1 MDEIKAND
9 KSIISFDIMLNES
22 STEDDIIKF
31 LNFEMKIEDK
41 NIIDKF
47 MNINGSAFINLK
59 EEDLVKYK
67 FKLGERKKLKYYLN
81 EIRKN
86 TTNEICK
93 LLEEKFQVTAETL
106 EIIKENEIT
115 WEDFYELSDDDY
127 ETYFIEDE
135 IKNKIKEYIK
145 EIKAK
150 KIKEE
155 NYIQL
160 EDLSYKV
167 YHLIEIKEYYTSQN
181 DINRC
186 PFNKMEEFASLCKD
200 LNIKEKLNCTEIDY
214 DFANKI
220 KLKVVSLWG
229 TKEGIIDFFEKN
241 RITEGKNYFEE
252 KNKVKSGIFLL
263 IREDK
268 SLGYIVIWPGEMDFS
283 YTKMDQPQKGFLL
296 NLIRMGLHLCNDSVI
311 CLSEKQQNE
320 FDFQAI
326 QNFNSKSDFG
336 APTKGKVKIFQNKE
350 ETFKIEGDIIIE
362 GLEEMNENIK
372 NIKLNGNSIFIT
384 FNAEEKIEKELKSNI
399 PLSNI
404 NFKDENIILSNEF
417 NRDFYSFFIFL
428 GQFNIFKKDENVQK
442 FLDKYEKN
450 LNQIKEIKE
459 IKENFNNYLSEYI
472 ENKKKTLEK
481 LNSEN
486 NDNNLETI
494 DKETIYYR
502 KILEELKS
510 IQFLNKN
517 KYITIKNHVKDI
529 IDNFFVNKKFTKD
542 NFLIEFEDLKEKIE
556 DLIEEKKEIILQED
570 KNFPEFMEKAEKL
583 KKEVIQ
589 KLNGN
594 LKKNYATINNWI
606 EIKSLKIIKG
616 EILLTFNENKKI
628 IPKDYIKLFN
638 LYKMDNESIY
648 KIKEKQSPKLWE
660 EDNFENYFEIKDG
673 DGVTIKKE
681 NSFFKLNYGNLNF
694 HFNGCYD
701 YDQVNGIFISTKNE
715 EDYQK
720 FLIIYKFNQKDRYPK
735 AFNSSLISLEKI
747 IKIIII
753 PFIYDN
759 IDQYALFFSSNKIY
773 LVNLDTGGLI
783 SEYELD
789 KKFSKFKMEDFQFLI
804 YEKFLIII
812 HYNDNKQLWIC
823 EIFNICPDD
832 EQDKFKNLERDA
844 IINAPRKC
852 QFSIC
857 SKKNEVLLYYIINLD
872 KFNTKIKY
880 SSSS

>member
-1 MDEIKAND
+1 MVTKDSTNEDIINFIKNYIKVEEILKFREENIKGNELFFFESKDLKEIIKTPIKLKKTLDEIKAKD

-31 LNFEMKIEDK
+31 LNFEMKTEDN

-106 EIIKENEIT
+106 EIIKDNEIT
-115 WEDFYELSDDDY
+115 WEDFYELSDDDF
-127 ETYFIEDE
+127 ETYYIEDE

-155 NYIQL
+155 NSIQL

-241 RITEGKNYFEE
+241 RIMEGKNYFEE

-326 QNFNSKSDFG
+326 QNFNLKSDFG
-336 APTKGKVKIFQNKE
+336 APTKGKVKIFKNKE
-350 ETFKIEGDIIIE
+350 ETFKIEGDTIIE
-362 GLEEMNENIK
+362 ELGEMNENIK
-372 NIKLNGNSIFIT
+372 NIKLT
-384 FNAEEKIEKELKSNI
+384 
-399 PLSNI
+399 
-404 NFKDENIILSNEF
+404 
-417 NRDFYSFFIFL
+417 
-428 GQFNIFKKDENVQK
+428 
-442 FLDKYEKN
+442 
-450 LNQIKEIKE
+450 
-459 IKENFNNYLSEYI
+459 
-472 ENKKKTLEK
+472 
-481 LNSEN
+481 
-486 NDNNLETI
+486 
-494 DKETIYYR
+494 
-502 KILEELKS
+502 
-510 IQFLNKN
+510 
-517 KYITIKNHVKDI
+517 
-529 IDNFFVNKKFTKD
+529 
-542 NFLIEFEDLKEKIE
+542 
-556 DLIEEKKEIILQED
+556 
-570 KNFPEFMEKAEKL
+570 
-583 KKEVIQ
+583 
-589 KLNGN
+589 
-594 LKKNYATINNWI
+594 
-606 EIKSLKIIKG
+606 
-616 EILLTFNENKKI
+616 
-628 IPKDYIKLFN
+628 
-638 LYKMDNESIY
+638 
-648 KIKEKQSPKLWE
+648 
-660 EDNFENYFEIKDG
+660 
-673 DGVTIKKE
+673 
-681 NSFFKLNYGNLNF
+681 
-694 HFNGCYD
+694 
-701 YDQVNGIFISTKNE
+701 
-715 EDYQK
+715 
-720 FLIIYKFNQKDRYPK
+720 
-735 AFNSSLISLEKI
+735 
-747 IKIIII
+747 
-753 PFIYDN
+753 
-759 IDQYALFFSSNKIY
+759 
-773 LVNLDTGGLI
+773 
-783 SEYELD
+783 
-789 KKFSKFKMEDFQFLI
+789 
-804 YEKFLIII
+804 
-812 HYNDNKQLWIC
+812 
-823 EIFNICPDD
+823 
-832 EQDKFKNLERDA
+832 
-844 IINAPRKC
+844 
-852 QFSIC
+852 
-857 SKKNEVLLYYIINLD
+857 
-872 KFNTKIKY
+872 
-880 SSSS
+880 